1 MKEKYFCNEF
11 VEMWVENGI
20 LHIVHVPFATITLEI
35 AEINVAARL
44 EIAEGKTLPILADVR
59 SAKTMTKEAR
69 QYLSTG
75 DGVKGISAGAFLIK
89 TQIEVLLT
97 NAWLALYPMQVPTR
111 LFTDKKDALGWLEKY
126 KGN

>member
-20 LHIVHVPFATITLEI
+20 LHIVHVPFATITQEI

-44 EIAEGKTLPILADVR
+44 EIAEGKTMPVFADVR
-59 SAKTMTKEAR
+59 SVKTMTKEAR

-75 DGVKGISAGAFLIK
+75 DGVRGISAGAFLIK

-97 NAWLALYPMQVPTR
+97 NAWLALYPMKIPTR
-111 LFTDKKDALGWLEKY
+111 LFIDKKDALGWLEKY
-126 KGN
+126 KSN

>member
-1 MKEKYFCNEF
+1 MKDKYFCNEF

-44 EIAEGKTLPILADVR
+44 EITDGKTLPVFADVR
-59 SAKTMTKEAR
+59 GAKTMTKEAR

-75 DGVKGISAGAFLIK
+75 DGIKGISAGAFLIK
-89 TQIEVLLT
+89 TQIEALMA
-97 NAWLALYPMQVPTR
+97 NAWLVLYPMKVPTR
-111 LFTDKKDALGWLEKY
+111 LFTDKEGALGWLEKY
-126 KGN
+126 KSE